1 MISKQA
7 IARLSIYK
15 RSLQLLRESGVEQVS
30 SQTLGRI
37 VGINPAQIRKD
48 LAYLGS
54 FGVKKVGYNTDRLVA
69 ILSQALGVTEVQ
81 KVILVG
87 AGNIGRALL
96 SYKGFAKQGI
106 NIVAAFD
113 IDPAKRHGE
122 GFSIPVYPLDKMRDF
137 IRKSQIRIAVIAVPA
152 QSAQEVADNLVS
164 AGIRGILNFAPIAV
178 SVPPEV
184 IVSYVNL
191 ATELERL
198 VYFVS
203 ATDIRKTEVRR

>member
-1 MISKQA
+1 MISRQA

-54 FGVKKVGYNTDRLVA
+54 FGVKKVGYNIDRLIA
-69 ILSQALGVTEVQ
+69 ILSQALGVTEAQ
-81 KVILVG
+81 KVVLVG

-96 SYKGFAKQGI
+96 SYKGFAKEGI

-113 IDPAKRHGE
+113 IDPAKRRGE
-122 GFSIPVYPLDKMRDF
+122 GFNIPVFPLDKMRNYV
-137 IRKSQIRIAVIAVPA
+137 RENEIRIAVIAVPA
-152 QSAQEVADNLVS
+152 PAAQEVADNLVG

-178 SVPPEV
+178 SAPPGV

-203 ATDIRKTEVRR
+203 TTDVRKSK